1 MGTGRTSFGTFLFR
15 HSFSWGGKLISITFG
30 DLNAFPPTPD
40 PELTRLPPG
49 EGPAG
54 AELEA
59 IHQDFLHER
68 DTIPDKGELVSDEEE
83 DT

>member
-40 PELTRLPPG
+40 PELTP
-49 EGPAG
+49 
-54 AELEA
+54 ELEA